1 MRISVAC
8 GGFDDASDAAR
19 TANQVTALATD
30 TLTAKLAGLAGMA
43 GNDSASTEFAAAYD
57 DGAREAVAAL
67 ADLAHAFIGLG
78 RLLAATGTHHAQAE
92 SAVAGQVLGSVSAG
106 LTSDAYVVVVPTVPP
121 SSLGAQEPSFGAV
134 DRWILDHV
142 EGFVWPSGDVDLLR
156 DAATTWRRAS
166 ESVAGFVDH
175 LASARAFVEA
185 QVSPEVPVVLT
196 CLADVRSLVVDVAAE
211 LAALGVACDEHAAA
225 IEAVHER
232 TRALLE
238 EVASMA
244 IEGVAISA
252 LITAVSGPL
261 GGSLGMGALL
271 ARIRAVAPRFHALI
285 STLRVSVASTAARLR
300 TGRTT
305 LSELRVRLERYVRVG
320 VRDERGAASV
330 GGWGRA
336 ARSKFSSPQLQKKF
350 KHASDFGI
358 DGPYNPAAAERFKQA
373 LRSFMGDASTKELE
387 CTMRGQPG
395 KVVAYVD
402 QHSRRCVV
410 CDADGNFISGWRL
423 SPTQLSQLLSKGHL
437 GGG

>member
-8 GGFDDASDAAR
+8 GGFDEASDAAR

-30 TLTAKLAGLAGMA
+30 TLTGKLAGLAGMA
-43 GNDSASTEFAAAYD
+43 GNDSASAEFAAAYD

-92 SAVAGQVLGSVSAG
+92 SAAAGQVLGSVSAG
-106 LTSDAYVVVVPTVPP
+106 LTSDAYVVVAPTVPP
-121 SSLGAQEPSFGAV
+121 SSLGAQEPSFGVV

-166 ESVAGFVDH
+166 ESVAGLVDH
-175 LASARAFVEA
+175 VASSRAFVEV

-196 CLADVRSLVVDVAAE
+196 CLADVRSLVLDVAAE

-225 IEAVHER
+225 IELAHER

-244 IEGVAISA
+244 VEGVAISA

-285 STLRVSVASTAARLR
+285 ATLRVSVASSAARLR

-305 LSELRVRLERYVRVG
+305 LAELRVRLERYARVG
-320 VRDERGAASV
+320 VRDERGAARIPGV
-330 GGWGRA
+330 GGRVPGRPRPSVEDA
-336 ARSKFSSPQLQKKF
+336 KLNNYINQLF
-350 KHASDFGI
+350 KGVDNPRRVG
-358 DGPYNPAAAERFKQA
+358 DGTTMDAIRHELAGGDLVKGKDHIRKGREILSGLERWLRQAEGVAGHDRDVAQRLA
-373 LRSFMGDASTKELE
+373 DELRG
-387 CTMRGQPG
+387 
-395 KVVAYVD
+395 
-402 QHSRRCVV
+402 
-410 CDADGNFISGWRL
+410 
-423 SPTQLSQLLSKGHL
+423 LLQ
-437 GGG
+437 